1 LAETTPGTAA
11 TATPKRM
18 TNVEEN
24 FMVDGFV
31 YFFFNEP
38 KHKHVLFHAVAT
50 KKVENTYP
58 TRFWDRRVF
67 K

>member
-50 KKVENTYP
+50 KS
-58 TRFWDRRVF
+58 
-67 K
+67 